1 MYFLLQ
7 SLSRFLY
14 AFFGTPTVGSHDK
27 SKGNCYNLLVMH
39 TVRHSTGPC
48 GWFLIT
54 TEDTFAGKS
63 NPCQNQ
69 GRKMFQK
76 RVNPTIWRQNSLRQ
90 RVLWT
95 LSVHLTLMRMM
106 MAKHPEVG
114 RLNES
119 QPRVPQHQKVIS
131 LMISCQDYL
140 VLSLLALN
148 FPFSTYALLWNQA
161 PLFLMLCGLGWRGRL
176 KWEDFQACQLN
187 KD

>member
-1 MYFLLQ
+1 M
-7 SLSRFLY
+7 
-14 AFFGTPTVGSHDK
+14 V
-27 SKGNCYNLLVMH
+27 
-39 TVRHSTGPC
+39 
-48 GWFLIT
+48 
-54 TEDTFAGKS
+54 
-63 NPCQNQ
+63 
-69 GRKMFQK
+69 
-76 RVNPTIWRQNSLRQ
+76 
-90 RVLWT
+90 
-95 LSVHLTLMRMM
+95 
-106 MAKHPEVG
+106 KHPEVG

>member
-1 MYFLLQ
+1 
-7 SLSRFLY
+7 
-14 AFFGTPTVGSHDK
+14 
-27 SKGNCYNLLVMH
+27 
-39 TVRHSTGPC
+39 
-48 GWFLIT
+48 
-54 TEDTFAGKS
+54 
-63 NPCQNQ
+63 
-69 GRKMFQK
+69 
-76 RVNPTIWRQNSLRQ
+76 
-90 RVLWT
+90 
-95 LSVHLTLMRMM
+95 

-187 KD
+187 KTSVKDDSSDTLGDGEPLVSPLDL